1 MASANRGPDRPSHRR
16 GISVRELATAGAQLA
31 ALCAFALS
39 QPIFDLLSRNAEFF
53 AVRGSTSREIVLFA
67 LALTLVPPLVLLSL
81 EAIAALIDRRLR
93 FVLHLVFVAALVA
106 LVAAQALEKVAGPRT
121 LLIFT
126 GTALVVAVA
135 VVAYLRFEPVRG
147 LLTVLAPASLIF
159 LALFL
164 FFSPVTKLVFPP
176 TPQVALATAGSH
188 SKAPPIVFVVL
199 DEFPVT
205 AIMNGSGEIDSAR
218 YPGIAELAG
227 DATWFRNA
235 TTVSYDT
242 VKAVPALL
250 TGTRPE
256 EGLLPVFA
264 DHPQNLFTLLRG
276 RYRLNVHETA
286 THLCPQDICMPEPDE
301 DSFDARMRS
310 LVSDV
315 GVLYAHIVAPPNYE
329 RRLPNVATGWGDF
342 LSDDEEPGR
351 DTARLGKWT
360 AFLAS
365 FGTGERPVLSFLH
378 VLLPH
383 EPWRLFPSCRSNV
396 FRAPRGHTP
405 GLKPGEVRWQQDEWL
420 VSQAHQRF
428 LLQAQCVDSLVG
440 QLTRKLRRLGEYD
453 ASLIVLVSDHG
464 VAVRP
469 GELRRRIEGESP
481 TNLADVAFPLMLVK
495 RPGQREGEV
504 VDRHAETIDLV
515 PTVAE
520 IAGVPLPWEV
530 DGQSLSDE
538 QRAPDPVR
546 ILGADVLVTAPLDAL
561 VRARDAL
568 VERQIGLFGEGEDEP
583 GIFGIGPH
591 PELIGQRVAAARKGA
606 PGDLEAT
613 LAGEVRSLL
622 RDLPRGSP
630 VVPSPVYGSL
640 EGDRAEDRLPIAV
653 AVNGRIAAV
662 SWTDGSGSATFSALL
677 PEESFRPGRNRVEV
691 FLIREDTRGVEL
703 ASLGRF

>member
-1 MASANRGPDRPSHRR
+1 M
-16 GISVRELATAGAQLA
+16 RELATAGAQLA

-53 AVRGSTSREIVLFA
+53 AVRDSESRDIVLFA
-67 LALTLVPPLVLLSL
+67 LALTFVPPLVLLAL
-81 EAIAALIDRRLR
+81 EALAALIDRRLR
-93 FVLHLVFVAALVA
+93 FVVHLVFVAALVA
-106 LVAAQALEKVAGPRT
+106 LFAAQALEKVAGPRT
-121 LLIFT
+121 FLIFA
-126 GTALVVAVA
+126 GTALVVAIA

-176 TPQVALATAGSH
+176 TPQVAAASAGSQ

-199 DEFPVT
+199 DEFPV
-205 AIMNGSGEIDSAR
+205 AAVMNGSGEIDSAR
-218 YPGIAELAG
+218 YPAIAELAG
-227 DATWFRNA
+227 DATWYRNA

-286 THLCPQDICMPEPDE
+286 THLCPQDICMPEPDQ
-301 DSFDARMRS
+301 DSFAARMRS
-310 LVSDV
+310 LLSDV
-315 GVLYAHIVAPPNYE
+315 GVLYAYIVAPPSYE

-351 DTARLGKWT
+351 DNAKLGKWT

-365 FGTGERPVLSFLH
+365 IGTGERPVLSFLH

-383 EPWRLFPSCRSNV
+383 EPWRLFPSCRPNV
-396 FRAPRGHTP
+396 FRAPREHTP
-405 GLKPGEVRWQQDEWL
+405 GLSTHGEVRWEEDEWL

-440 QLTRKLRRLGEYD
+440 RLTRKLRRLGEYD

-469 GELRRRIEGESP
+469 GELRRRIEGEAP
-481 TNLADVAFPLMLVK
+481 TNLADIAFPLMLVK
-495 RPGQREGEV
+495 RPGQREREV
-504 VDRHAETIDLV
+504 VDRHAEIIDLV
-515 PTVAE
+515 PTIAE

-530 DGQSLSDE
+530 DGRSLSDE
-538 QRAPDPVR
+538 QRTPDQVR
-546 ILGADVLVTAPLDAL
+546 ILGSDGLVTAPLDAL
-561 VRARDAL
+561 VQARDAL
-568 VERQIGLFGEGEDEP
+568 VERQIGLFGEGAGGP
-583 GIFGIGPH
+583 GIFSIGPH
-591 PELIGQRVAAARKGA
+591 PELIGQRVATTTKGEPA
-606 PGDLEAT
+606 GLEAT

-622 RDLPRGSP
+622 RDLPRDSSA
-630 VVPSPVYGSL
+630 VPSPVYGSL
-640 EGDRAEDRLPIAV
+640 EGDGAENRLPIAV

-662 SWTDGSGSATFSALL
+662 SWTDGGGSATFSALL

-691 FLIREDTRGVEL
+691 FLIREDTGGVEL